1 MWITSALLIA
11 MRAAHPKMRYDLRP
25 LDTHG
30 CTIAAIMTGEAPM
43 AIYLELSDALARL
56 EAAMRAGSMWRQDEP
71 DAAAMAS
78 REPFCIDTLT
88 MPQWLR
94 FVLVAR
100 LKVLIDQRLPLPQ
113 GSQIA
118 PAAELYLKGYSNGA
132 RMPVIGVL
140 REIDVLLGGADAV

>member
-1 MWITSALLIA
+1 
-11 MRAAHPKMRYDLRP
+11 
-25 LDTHG
+25 
-30 CTIAAIMTGEAPM
+30 M